1 MLILVFD
8 KMLTELYKDWLLS
21 CYDKLLVRLK
31 TSKVFKQ
38 SLWVC
43 WLQWIDFLH
52 CSECKC
58 EKKINELLFVIW
70 CLMFI
75 TGRKDKRTV
84 NIMKEDECRECELVH
99 FLLIHSYLT
108 FCFII
113 CLQNADFITRVA
125 HENIIVALAPLLEN
139 NHPTQEICE
148 FFSKVGRIWV
158 AVYPLTS
165 PLPF

>member
-1 MLILVFD
+1 MIRCLQSCTRIGSWAVMISYLS
-8 KMLTELYKDWLLS
+8 DW
-21 CYDKLLVRLK
+21 KLQKFL
-31 TSKVFKQ
+31 SKV
-38 SLWVC
+38 
-43 WLQWIDFLH
+43 
-52 CSECKC
+52 C
-58 EKKINELLFVIW
+58 EFVDCNGLTFYIAVSANVKKINELLFVIW

-75 TGRKDKRTV
+75 TGWKDKRTI
-84 NIMKEDECRECELVH
+84 NIMKEDGCRECELVH

>member
-38 SLWVC
+38 GLWVC
-43 WLQWIDFLH
+43 GLQWIDFLH
-52 CSECKC
+52 CW
-58 EKKINELLFVIW
+58 KKINELLFVIW

-75 TGRKDKRTV
+75 TGWKDKRTI
-84 NIMKEDECRECELVH
+84 NIMKEDGCRECELVH

>member
-1 MLILVFD
+1 MSLLIA
-8 KMLTELYKDWLLS
+8 MDWLS
-21 CYDKLLVRLK
+21 
-31 TSKVFKQ
+31 T
-38 SLWVC
+38 
-43 WLQWIDFLH
+43 LQWVH
-52 CSECKC
+52 MW
-58 EKKINELLFVIW
+58 KKFNELLFVIW

-75 TGRKDKRTV
+75 MGWKDKRTV
-84 NIMKEDECRECELVH
+84 NIMKEDGCRECELVH

>member
-1 MLILVFD
+1 MLVLVFD
-8 KMLTELYKDWLLS
+8 KMLTELYKVWLLS

-38 SLWVC
+38 GLWVF

-52 CSECKC
+52 CSECIC
-58 EKKINELLFVIW
+58 EKKFNELLFVIW

-75 TGRKDKRTV
+75 TGWKDKRTI
-84 NIMKEDECRECELVH
+84 NIMKEDGCRECELVH

-148 FFSKVGRIWV
+148 FFSKVGRIWL
-158 AVYPLTS
+158 AVYP
-165 PLPF
+165 

>member
-1 MLILVFD
+1 
-8 KMLTELYKDWLLS
+8 MLTELYKDWLLS

-38 SLWVC
+38 SLWVG
-43 WLQWIDFLH
+43 LTFHIAV
-52 CSECKC
+52 SANV
-58 EKKINELLFVIW
+58 KKINELLFVIW

-75 TGRKDKRTV
+75 TGWKDKRTI
-84 NIMKEDECRECELVH
+84 NIMKEDGCRECELVH